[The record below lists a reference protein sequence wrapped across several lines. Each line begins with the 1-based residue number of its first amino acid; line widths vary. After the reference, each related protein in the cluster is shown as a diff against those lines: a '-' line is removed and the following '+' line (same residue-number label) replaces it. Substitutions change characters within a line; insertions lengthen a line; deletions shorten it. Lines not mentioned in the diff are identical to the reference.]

1 MTDWTDND
9 VRFMQR
15 ALELARKGQGLVE
28 PNPMVGCVIVKAHRV
43 VGEGY
48 HRRFGSAHAERNAL
62 RASKENARGTAG
74 RTLRGAT
81 AYVTLEPCSHTGKT
95 PPCTEALIEARVE
108 RVVAAMRDPNP
119 LVAGRGLRKL
129 RKAGIQ
135 VDVGLL
141 RDNAMTLNAPFV
153 KFHRKQRP
161 HVILKWAQSID
172 GKIATRT
179 GDSKW
184 ITSRQSR
191 KAAHALRARVD
202 AVVVGVGTVIADN
215 PRLTAR
221 LAKPKRIAA
230 RVVLDPRLR
239 IPLDAE
245 LVQSAGEIPT
255 LIATRKLSRR
265 QTHDSKPI
273 TKRRRVLEQA
283 GCEVLPLR
291 STKSGIL
298 LGDLLD
304 ELHRRQHTNILVE
317 GGGVTIGAFL
327 QQNLAD
333 EARVF
338 VAPSFIGGTEA
349 PGPLQNIGPALVARR
364 TRLSMTCI
372 THHGPDLCY
381 NVRIGG
387 SG

>member
-1 MTDWTDND
+1 M
-9 VRFMQR
+9 RR

-28 PNPMVGCVIVKAHRV
+28 PNPMVGCVVVKARRV

-48 HRRFGSAHAERNAL
+48 HRRFGGPHAERNAL
-62 RASKENARGTAG
+62 RAAG
-74 RTLRGAT
+74 QRARGAT

-95 PPCTEALIEARVE
+95 PPCTDVLIEARVG

-119 LVAGRGLRKL
+119 LVAGRGFRRLRQ
-129 RKAGIQ
+129 AGIQ

-141 RDNAMTLNAPFV
+141 RDDAMTLNAPFV
-153 KFHRKQRP
+153 KYHRRQRP
-161 HVILKWAQSID
+161 YVILKWAQSID

-202 AVVVGVGTVIADN
+202 AVVVGVGTVLADN

-221 LAKPKRIAA
+221 LAKPKRTAV
-230 RVVLDPRLR
+230 RVVLDPTLR
-239 IPLDAE
+239 IPPDAV
-245 LVQSAGEIPT
+245 LVRTAREIPT
-255 LIATRKLSRR
+255 LIATCRTARR
-265 QTHDSKPI
+265 QTRGTDSI
-273 TKRRRVLEQA
+273 ARRRRALERA

-291 STKSGIL
+291 SSRSIIH
-298 LGDLLD
+298 LGNLLD
-304 ELHRRQHTNILVE
+304 ELHRREHTNVLVE

-338 VAPSFIGGTEA
+338 VAPSLIGGTQA
-349 PGPLQNIGPALVARR
+349 PGPLQNIGPASIARR
-364 TRLSMTCI
+364 TQLSMTCI

-387 SG
+387 S